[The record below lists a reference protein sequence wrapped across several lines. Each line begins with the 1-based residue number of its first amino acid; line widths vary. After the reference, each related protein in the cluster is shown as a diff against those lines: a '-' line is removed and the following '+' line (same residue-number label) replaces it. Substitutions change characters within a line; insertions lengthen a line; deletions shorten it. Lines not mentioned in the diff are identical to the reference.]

1 MVINC
6 NVPVLNGLDDSTKLV
21 KMEKYLWELNDQLR
35 FILSNLEVDNFSV
48 ETQTALGISEKEKSE
63 AEQQVQQ
70 TIESLKQKIINTSQ
84 SIESDI
90 NTIKETMT
98 GYYQAISAQF
108 GTYTAEF
115 FRDTTKNALAT
126 IEEFKQIETINGYYV
141 ESQGYV
147 KTGNIGTNTDGTA
160 IYGIEI
166 GDIQNANG
174 TKLQLC
180 NNRITCFENGTEI
193 WHIAN
198 REIEIARAI
207 IGEYIYFGGYRVE
220 VTNGIEFKWE
230 GLIT

>member
-6 NVPVLNGLDDSTKLV
+6 NVPVLNGLDDKTKLV

-48 ETQTALGISEKEKSE
+48 ETQTTLGISKQEKSK

-126 IEEFKQIETINGYYV
+126 IEEFKQIENINGYYV
-141 ESQGYV
+141 ASQGYI
-147 KTGNIGTNTDGTA
+147 KTGNIGTNADGTA

-166 GDIQNANG
+166 GDIQNASG

-180 NNRITCFENGTEI
+180 NNRIICYENGAEI

-198 REIEIARAI
+198 KEIEIARAI
-207 IGEYIYFGGYRVE
+207 ISEYIYFGGYRVE

-230 GLIT
+230 G

>member
-6 NVPVLNGLDDSTKLV
+6 NVPVLNGLDDKTKLV

-48 ETQTALGISEKEKSE
+48 ETQSTLGISKEQKSQ
-63 AEQQVQQ
+63 AEHQVQQ
-70 TIESLKQKIINTSQ
+70 SIESLKQKIINTSK

-90 NTIKETMT
+90 ETIRETMT
-98 GYYQAISAQF
+98 GYYQAVSAQF

-115 FRDTTKNALAT
+115 FRDTTKSALAT
-126 IEEFKQIETINGYYV
+126 IEEFKQIENINGYYV
-141 ESQGYV
+141 ASQAYI
-147 KTGNIGTNTDGTA
+147 KTGNIDTNDDGTA
-160 IYGIEI
+160 VYGIEI
-166 GDIQNANG
+166 GDTQNASG

-180 NNRITCFENGTEI
+180 NNRIICKENGTEV

-198 REIEIARAI
+198 KEIEIARAK

-230 GLIT
+230 G

>member
-48 ETQTALGISEKEKSE
+48 ETQTALGVSSEEKSK
-63 AEQQVQQ
+63 AENHVQQ
-70 TIESLKQKIINTSQ
+70 TIESLKQKIVNTAN

-90 NTIKETMT
+90 QTIRDTME
-98 GYYQAISAQF
+98 GQFKAISDQF
-108 GTYTAEF
+108 GTYTADF
-115 FRDTTKNALAT
+115 FR
-126 IEEFKQIETINGYYV
+126 EIETINGYYV

-147 KTGNIGTNTDGTA
+147 KTGNIGYDGDKVL
-160 IYGIEI
+160 YGIEI
-166 GDIQNANG
+166 GDVQNMNG

-180 NNRITCFENGTEI
+180 NNKISCFENGVKI
-193 WHIAN
+193 WGIAN
-198 REIEIARAI
+198 REIEIARAK

-220 VTNGIEFKWE
+220 VTKGIEFKWE
-230 GLIT
+230 GYN